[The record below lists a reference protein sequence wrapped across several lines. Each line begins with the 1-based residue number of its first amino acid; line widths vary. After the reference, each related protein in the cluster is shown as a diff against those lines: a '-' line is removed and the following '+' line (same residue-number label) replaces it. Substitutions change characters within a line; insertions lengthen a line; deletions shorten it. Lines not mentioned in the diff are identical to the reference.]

1 MGCASAALVER
12 EAPGKLMTVPN
23 RRVARDDEDL
33 VRLYLSDVGRHAL
46 LSKDDEV
53 RLAQQIAA
61 ASVANDALTEGGR
74 TISPNERRTLRRTV
88 RRGAAAHDVFVVA
101 NLRLVVSIAKKYQAS
116 GLSLLDLIQEGN
128 LGLIHAVDKFDWR
141 KGFKFSTYATWWIRQ
156 AISLASPI
164 LPAIR
169 LPVHADDRLAVLQR
183 MRGDLEAK
191 FGRAA
196 TRAEVA
202 EALDITEAKVLDV
215 LLFAAAPLSL
225 SEPLGEDSASELVT
239 SSKTTPSCH
248 PATPPCWRCC
258 QRKSRFC
265 SAHSTSGNGWSSH
278 CVTALIV
285 VNRARSRKSAYR
297 STSPANAYVRSKPKR
312 CRSSATPPT
321 RTPHVASSTH
331 SALTRLDE

>member
-12 EAPGKLMTVPN
+12 EAPGKLMTVPK
-23 RRVARDDEDL
+23 RRVACDDEDL

-156 AISLASPI
+156 AISRGIANTSR
-164 LPAIR
+164 AIR

-225 SEPLGEDSASELVT
+225 SEPLGEDSASELGDLVEDHSQLSPCDAAVLALLPAEVT
-239 SSKTTPSCH
+239 ILLSTLNERERLVISLRYGLDRGEPRTLEEVGVQVHLTRERIRQIEAKALSKLRH
-248 PATPPCWRCC
+248 PANPN
-258 QRKSRFC
+258 S
-265 SAHSTSGNGWSSH
+265 
-278 CVTALIV
+278 
-285 VNRARSRKSAYR
+285 ARSLLDASAR
-297 STSPANAYVRSKPKR
+297 
-312 CRSSATPPT
+312 
-321 RTPHVASSTH
+321 
-331 SALTRLDE
+331 